1 MDQMKITIALQMWGQ
16 FMAGPPDTGGDR
28 STHGFH
34 SPAFALFI
42 YWILQQMIFERC
54 IALRGDGIWISTS
67 SRFLYNRILAPHE
80 PSIEVRN
87 VQGYKVTI
95 VNKSL
100 PPDRA
105 RKASTFILAE
115 KQQYASDL

>member
-1 MDQMKITIALQMWGQ
+1 MWGQ
-16 FMAGPPDTGGDR
+16 LIASM
-28 STHGFH
+28 HGFH
-34 SPAFALFI
+34 SPAFWNVALSH
-42 YWILQQMIFERC
+42 YVEMQTSSYM
-54 IALRGDGIWISTS
+54 GIWISTS

>member
-1 MDQMKITIALQMWGQ
+1 VPPPGCTAAAAGTRRRGEQGRRTCHAACSGTMDQMKITIALQMWGQ

-80 PSIEVRN
+80 PSIEV
-87 VQGYKVTI
+87 
-95 VNKSL
+95 
-100 PPDRA
+100 
-105 RKASTFILAE
+105 
-115 KQQYASDL
+115 